1 MHFFP
6 GIGHELGGVGHADG
20 PLGPVESH
28 VHALLEFT
36 GADTDKGDPVSVGWI
51 HVGLNL
57 EDKASKAFIGWL
69 DHYPFLCL
77 HCGWRWRQI
86 HKGIEEG
93 LDPETC

>member
-20 PLGPVESH
+20 PLGPVEGH
-28 VHALLEFT
+28 VHALLKFT
-36 GADTDKGDPVSVGWI
+36 GADADKGDPVAVGWV

-57 EDKASKAFIGWL
+57 EDKASKTFIGWL
-69 DHYPFLCL
+69 DHHFSFGFY
-77 HCGWRWRQI
+77 GRWRWRQI

-93 LDPETC
+93 LDPKAC